1 MLLGSI
7 TCFAQESGA
16 GWWHDLGD
24 SVLDSLVDVGVR
36 NNYDVA
42 MAARRIGIARA
53 GVGTAR
59 AGNIRFRPIMMTAL
73 AFVFCVMPMLFAT
86 EAGAASCISL
96 GAAVVF
102 GMAMNA
108 AVGTLLVPPLWKLLQ
123 PRKSKTTASES
134 TEPSENSE
142 NSEDSTSPTSPHP

>member
-59 AGNIRFRPIMMTAL
+59 AGYFPTIGVSASYAKYNPQNEMFRLPETK
-73 AFVFCVMPMLFAT
+73 CSAT
-86 EAGAASCISL
+86 
-96 GAAVVF
+96 
-102 GMAMNA
+102 
-108 AVGTLLVPPLWKLLQ
+108 
-123 PRKSKTTASES
+123 
-134 TEPSENSE
+134 
-142 NSEDSTSPTSPHP
+142 

>member
-7 TCFAQESGA
+7 TCFAQESGD

-53 GVGTAR
+53 G
-59 AGNIRFRPIMMTAL
+59 NIRFRPIMMTAL
-73 AFVFCVMPMLFAT
+73 AFVFGVMPMLFAT

-108 AVGTLLVPPLWKLLQ
+108 AVGTLFVPPLWKLLQ

-142 NSEDSTSPTSPHP
+142 NSEDSTSPTFPHP